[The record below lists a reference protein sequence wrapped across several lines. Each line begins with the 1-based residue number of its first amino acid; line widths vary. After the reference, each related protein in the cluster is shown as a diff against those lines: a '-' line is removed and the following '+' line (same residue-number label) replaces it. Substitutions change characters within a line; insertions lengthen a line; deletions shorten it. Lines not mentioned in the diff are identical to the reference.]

1 MAPHLRASENRTPL
15 GRLLLSIVLIIFGII
30 AFVSLLTL
38 GIDVRCASDINFW
51 TPVYPGAEHVLTE
64 QNGFFRPRASGITEQ
79 VYYTSDDPV
88 TVRAWYRDYRRDITE
103 NMANRNSEVAA
114 RGIADTSYRI
124 VDDPDSEGTLI
135 YFYSECAYY

>member
-15 GRLLLSIVLIIFGII
+15 GRLLLSMALIIFGI
-30 AFVSLLTL
+30 FVFVVVLTL
-38 GIDVRCASDINFW
+38 GIDVRCASDINYW
-51 TPVYPGAEHVLTE
+51 TPIYPGAEHVRTD

-79 VYYTSDDPV
+79 VYHTSEDVV
-88 TVRAWYRDYRRDITE
+88 TVRAWYRDYRREITR
-103 NMANRNSEVAA
+103 NTQNRDSDVAA

-124 VDDPDSEGTLI
+124 VEDPDRGGTLI